1 MSLVM
6 LDMSYVTIITNDMV
20 FGWKRNVRKIHF
32 HPLINHI
39 HIVIGD

>member
-1 MSLVM
+1 M
-6 LDMSYVTIITNDMV
+6 LDKSYVIIITNDMV
-20 FGWKRNVRKIHF
+20 FGWKRNVKEIHC